1 MLFNKIDAF
10 SYIPKKEDDLTPATK
25 KNLSLADLKRTW
37 MATGK
42 DYVTVF
48 ISAKTKDNIEEFK
61 SVLYDEVKKIHAIRY
76 PYNDYLY

>member
-10 SYIPKKEDDLTPATK
+10 SYTPKDDFDLTPATK

-42 DYVTVF
+42 DYRTVF
-48 ISAKTKDNIEEFK
+48 ISAKTKENE
-61 SVLYDEVKKIHAIRY
+61 RR
-76 PYNDYLY
+76 